1 LGDCAKRGLRA
12 GGLSGG
18 REKRAGIEKR
28 DGLVRLSIA
37 RMDIAIASL
46 TLEVSDPAASEHF
59 YESALGLGPQVRAR
73 TADALATGFRGF
85 TISLVVAQPSTV
97 DSLLDT
103 ALAAGA
109 KTLKPAEKSLW
120 GYGAVVQD
128 ADGVIWKLATSAKK
142 NKGPAT
148 RKIDDL
154 VLLIGAADMGASKRF
169 YVEQGLSVKRS
180 FLGRYVEFDAPAD
193 GVKLALYPGR
203 AGLAKD
209 AGVSADGDGPHG
221 IAVNSAA
228 GQFRDPDGFSW
239 EPA

>member
-1 LGDCAKRGLRA
+1 
-12 GGLSGG
+12 
-18 REKRAGIEKR
+18 
-28 DGLVRLSIA
+28 
-37 RMDIAIASL
+37 MDIAISSL

-59 YESALGLGPQVRAR
+59 YETALGVGPQVHAR
-73 TADALATGFRGF
+73 TADTPAIGFRGF
-85 TISLVVAQPSTV
+85 TISLVVGQPSTV

-103 ALAAGA
+103 ALAGGA
-109 KTLKPAEKSLW
+109 RTLKPAKKGRW

-128 ADGVIWKLATSAKK
+128 GDGVIWKLATSAKK
-142 NKGPAT
+142 DKGPAT

-169 YVEQGLSVKRS
+169 YVERGLSVKRS
-180 FLGRYVEFDAPAD
+180 FLNRYVEFDAPDD

-209 AGVSADGDGPHG
+209 AGVSPDGDGPHG
-221 IAVNSAA
+221 LAVKSAA
-228 GQFRDPDGFSW
+228 GQFVDPDGFNW